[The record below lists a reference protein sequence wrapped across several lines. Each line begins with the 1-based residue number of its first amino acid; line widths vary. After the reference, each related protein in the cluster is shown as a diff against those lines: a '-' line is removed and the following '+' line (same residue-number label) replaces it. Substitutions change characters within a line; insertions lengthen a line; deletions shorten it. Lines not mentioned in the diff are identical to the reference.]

1 MPSQQIIQLRD
12 RILAILMRDAR
23 ERRHATP
30 EECAQVLG
38 ISVNE
43 YEDYEAGVSSISLP
57 ELELL
62 GHYLKIPLHVLR
74 DEESAF
80 EDDHPTPKA
89 ASFLFLR
96 NRIIGARLRQA
107 RIAADYTQSELA
119 KTIDCSASTIS
130 AYEYGRR
137 SLSLSELEIL
147 ARELKTPITEFLDQ
161 DSRVGTWHRRQKE
174 FETFCNLA
182 PEVRKFVL
190 YPINQSYLEI
200 ALHLAAL
207 PAGALRQIA
216 EGLLEITY

>member
-12 RILAILMRDAR
+12 RILAILMRNAR

-38 ISVNE
+38 KSVDQ
-43 YEDYEAGVSSISLP
+43 YKDYETGADSISLP

-62 GHYLKIPLHVLR
+62 GHYLEIPLHILR
-74 DEESAF
+74 DEDISSEKEYSTL
-80 EDDHPTPKA
+80 EA

-107 RIAADYTQSELA
+107 RLAANYTQKEVAEVLGCA
-119 KTIDCSASTIS
+119 ASTIS
-130 AYEYGRR
+130 ACEYGRR
-137 SLSLSELEIL
+137 AISLAELEVL
-147 ARELKTPITEFLDQ
+147 ARELRTPLTEFLDQ
-161 DSRVGTWHRRQKE
+161 ESQVGAWHRRQKE
-174 FETFCNLA
+174 FEIFCELS
-182 PEVRKFVL
+182 PEVREFVL

-200 ALHLAAL
+200 AMHLAAL

-216 EGLLEITY
+216 ESLLEITY

>member
-1 MPSQQIIQLRD
+1 MPSQQVIQLRD

-23 ERRHATP
+23 ERRHATQ

-38 ISVNE
+38 IPVNE

-62 GHYLKIPLHVLR
+62 GHYLEIPLHVLR
-74 DEESAF
+74 DEGSAF
-80 EDDHPTPKA
+80 EEEHSTPEA

-107 RIAADYTQSELA
+107 RLEADYTQKELA
-119 KTIDCSASTIS
+119 KVINCSPSTIS
-130 AYEYGRR
+130 AYEYGRK
-137 SLSLSELEIL
+137 SLSLSELEVL
-147 ARELKTPITEFLDQ
+147 AQELKTPITEFLDQ
-161 DSRVGTWHRRQKE
+161 DSRVGAWHKRQKE
-174 FETFCNLA
+174 FETFCDLA
-182 PEVRKFVL
+182 PGVREFVL

-216 EGLLEITY
+216 EGILEITY